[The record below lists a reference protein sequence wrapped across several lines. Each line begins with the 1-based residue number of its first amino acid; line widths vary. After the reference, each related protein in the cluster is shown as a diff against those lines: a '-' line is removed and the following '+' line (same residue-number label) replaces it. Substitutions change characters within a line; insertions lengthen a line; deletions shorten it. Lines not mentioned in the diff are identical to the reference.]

1 MGVNPCQQQFP
12 PLRGRV
18 GLTPL
23 ERLYPGP
30 VTVTGAPRTRRS
42 ALWASDRRATT
53 TGLVILVTIAA
64 FEALAVNTALPT
76 IARDLHG
83 GAFYSWVFTAMLA
96 ASVVGTVLSG
106 TLSDRYGPAPG
117 LLAGPVFFLAGLL
130 VAGFAPTMPV
140 LLAGR
145 VLQGFGAGAQ
155 IVALYVLIAAVYPV
169 GDRPAAFGALSAAW
183 VVPGLVGPALAGF
196 VTQQFGWRWIFLG
209 LAPLPLLAML
219 LLIGV
224 ALRAHGGRRGGD
236 EPQRPGLP
244 LAALGAAA
252 GLSAVTWAAQHP
264 ASGWLALGLA
274 IGGLVVLAPALRR
287 LLPAGTLAAR
297 PGIPVSVLARGLLA
311 GAFFGVQ
318 AYLPLTLTAVHGY
331 SPTEAG
337 LPLTLAA
344 VGWAVAS
351 NTQKRLAGIPK
362 GVIVRWAFLGL
373 APALATLSLIATPWG
388 PAWLA
393 APLWGLAGV
402 AMGLGYPA
410 VNLLV
415 LELSPANERGFNAA
429 ALQIAD
435 MLGSATLIGFG
446 GALFAAFASTERPT
460 TAVVPFNLLMGA
472 VALTGAALFARR

>member
-1 MGVNPCQQQFP
+1 
-12 PLRGRV
+12 
-18 GLTPL
+18 
-23 ERLYPGP
+23 
-30 VTVTGAPRTRRS
+30 
-42 ALWASDRRATT
+42 
-53 TGLVILVTIAA
+53 
-64 FEALAVNTALPT
+64 
-76 IARDLHG
+76 
-83 GAFYSWVFTAMLA
+83 
-96 ASVVGTVLSG
+96 
-106 TLSDRYGPAPG
+106 
-117 LLAGPVFFLAGLL
+117 
-130 VAGFAPTMPV
+130 
-140 LLAGR
+140 
-145 VLQGFGAGAQ
+145 
-155 IVALYVLIAAVYPV
+155 VLIAAVYPV

-219 LLIGV
+219 LLVGV
-224 ALRAHGGRRGGD
+224 AVRAHGGRRGGD
-236 EPQRPGLP
+236 EPQRPGLS

-264 ASGWLALGLA
+264 SSGWLALGFA
-274 IGGLVVLAPALRR
+274 IGGLVALAPALRR

-318 AYLPLTLTAVHGY
+318 AYLPLTLTSVHGY

-435 MLGSATLIGFG
+435 MLGSATLVGFG
-446 GALFAAFASTERPT
+446 GVLFAAFASTERPT

-472 VALTGAALFARR
+472 VALTGAALFARRR

>member
-1 MGVNPCQQQFP
+1 
-12 PLRGRV
+12 
-18 GLTPL
+18 
-23 ERLYPGP
+23 
-30 VTVTGAPRTRRS
+30 
-42 ALWASDRRATT
+42 
-53 TGLVILVTIAA
+53 
-64 FEALAVNTALPT
+64 
-76 IARDLHG
+76 
-83 GAFYSWVFTAMLA
+83 
-96 ASVVGTVLSG
+96 
-106 TLSDRYGPAPG
+106 
-117 LLAGPVFFLAGLL
+117 
-130 VAGFAPTMPV
+130 
-140 LLAGR
+140 
-145 VLQGFGAGAQ
+145 
-155 IVALYVLIAAVYPV
+155 
-169 GDRPAAFGALSAAW
+169 
-183 VVPGLVGPALAGF
+183 LVGPALAGF

-224 ALRAHGGRRGGD
+224 DLRAHSGRRGGD
-236 EPQRPGLP
+236 EPPRPGLP

-264 ASGWLALGLA
+264 SSGWLALGFA
-274 IGGLVVLAPALRR
+274 IGGVVALAPALRR

-337 LPLTLAA
+337 LPLTVAA

-373 APALATLSLIATPWG
+373 VPALATLSLIAAPWG

-402 AMGLGYPA
+402 AMGLGDSA

-435 MLGSATLIGFG
+435 MLGSATLRRVRWGAVRRVRLHRAADPRG
-446 GALFAAFASTERPT
+446 RALQPTDGRRGPGRRGALRPPPIAARGAESGTLLPVRPSHS
-460 TAVVPFNLLMGA
+460 
-472 VALTGAALFARR
+472 